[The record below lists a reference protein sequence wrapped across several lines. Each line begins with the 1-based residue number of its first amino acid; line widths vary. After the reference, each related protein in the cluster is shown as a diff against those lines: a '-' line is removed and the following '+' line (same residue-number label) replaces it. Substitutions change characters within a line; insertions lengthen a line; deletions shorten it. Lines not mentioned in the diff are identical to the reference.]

1 MVVTLTDACEL
12 LEHNPYDKWR
22 ELMIRI
28 DCNLQNLHIHV
39 LFLDEL
45 YSDDVEVKDDMF
57 PIDQWAR
64 FGRAVGHNECFDGIC
79 ICFKKKRHGNQV
91 IDLEYMQ
98 PMMRC
103 INAFMEGAK
112 HNKSILRAKFDMKG
126 LAFINAVSHFIGHN
140 WELKSL
146 ILSTRILNLRFM
158 IPLEPS
164 TNLSQAIRSAPKLES
179 LNIEHCQFSHTTSF
193 QQMLSGC
200 ATVPRLS
207 LSCEQ
212 QSHAQAVGAFLL
224 DSENA
229 TRELKM
235 THLFH
240 LTEGHMRAIRR
251 ESDSSERFF
260 ISSACGFDIYKL
272 LGDVSSIKSLT
283 DSNHT
288 LQHVRLQ
295 ASHFISTTG
304 RISLDRVSL
313 DLPPF
318 AKKCLEL
325 NRIDN
330 KLRVIRNK
338 ITQLY
343 FVGDFDVTPFR
354 HMPISVLPEV
364 ISQIKCS
371 TQQSAIFRLLV
382 SVPELF
388 IPFKRGLAKQTK
400 PPISLI

>member
-1 MVVTLTDACEL
+1 
-12 LEHNPYDKWR
+12 
-22 ELMIRI
+22 
-28 DCNLQNLHIHV
+28 
-39 LFLDEL
+39 
-45 YSDDVEVKDDMF
+45 MF
-57 PIDQWAR
+57 PVR
-64 FGRAVGHNECFDGIC
+64 VHH
-79 ICFKKKRHGNQV
+79 KR
-91 IDLEYMQ
+91 
-98 PMMRC
+98 
-103 INAFMEGAK
+103 K
-112 HNKSILRAKFDMKG
+112 
-126 LAFINAVSHFIGHN
+126 
-140 WELKSL
+140 
-146 ILSTRILNLRFM
+146 TR
-158 IPLEPS
+158 S
-164 TNLSQAIRSAPKLES
+164 GQ
-179 LNIEHCQFSHTTSF
+179 TTS
-193 QQMLSGC
+193 QLL
-200 ATVPRLS
+200 ARH
-207 LSCEQ
+207 EQ
-212 QSHAQAVGAFLL
+212 RQKKNKEYNGQTTADLIAL
-224 DSENA
+224 
-229 TRELKM
+229 
-235 THLFH
+235 
-240 LTEGHMRAIRR
+240 MRAIRR